1 MPVLVSRLTPIML
14 APIMLAPVALA
25 PLALALCIFTFGS
38 AAPAVSQTAD
48 RPLYL
53 NEQGLPT
60 LAPLLAEVTPAVVN
74 ISVESHQMAD
84 LNPLF
89 NDPFFRR
96 FFDLQ
101 PMPQQPQMRRQ
112 MSAGSGV
119 IFDADEGYV
128 LTNHHVVENGDR
140 IIVTLKDRRQVDAE
154 LIGSDPGT
162 DIALLKIEAEGLT
175 ALDLGD
181 SDQLQVGDYV
191 LAIGNPF
198 GLGQTVTSGIVSAL
212 GRSGLNIE
220 GYEDFIQTDASINPG
235 NSGGA
240 LVTLD
245 GRLVGLNTAII
256 APSGGNVGIGFAVPA
271 NMVDAVVSQL
281 IEFGEV
287 QRGQLGVTIQDFTP
301 DLAEAL
307 GVDSGVGAVITQVEP
322 DSPAEAAGLLPGDLI
337 VSVDSRPVAG
347 SADLRSQIGLKRLGR
362 KIKLGII
369 RDGEALTVEA
379 TLRKGPQL
387 ETSGSDQGLGW
398 LSGAELRDLQE
409 GDPLYGDVSGVVVA
423 QVDIDSRAARSG
435 LEAGDVILAVNRV
448 PVASV
453 EDVREQL
460 ASVDQA
466 LALTIQRGS
475 SRMFLLIR

>member
-1 MPVLVSRLTPIML
+1 MAEVVYRLGQTLAAILVFSM
-14 APIMLAPVALA
+14 
-25 PLALALCIFTFGS
+25 TF
-38 AAPAVSQTAD
+38 AAPSMSQTAD
-48 RPLYL
+48 RPLYI
-53 NEQGLPT
+53 NEDGLPT

-74 ISVESHQMAD
+74 ISVESSRSVEM
-84 LNPLF
+84 NPLF

-101 PMPQQPQMRRQ
+101 PPPQQPQRRQQ

-119 IFDADEGYV
+119 IIDAEKGYV

-140 IIVTLKDRRQVDAE
+140 ITVTLKDRRQFDAE
-154 LIGSDPGT
+154 LVGSDPGT
-162 DIALLKIEAEGLT
+162 DVALVKIDAENLT

-181 SDQLQVGDYV
+181 SDRLQVGDYV

-245 GRLVGLNTAII
+245 GRLVGVNTAII

-271 NMVDAVVSQL
+271 NMAKAVVEQL

-287 QRGQLGVTIQDFTP
+287 QRGLLGVAIQDFTP

-307 GVDSGVGAVITQVEP
+307 GLQAGAGAVITQVEP
-322 DSPAEAAGLLPGDLI
+322 DSAAKAAGLQPGDLI
-337 VSVDSRPVAG
+337 VSVDGRPVAG
-347 SADLRSQIGLKRLGR
+347 SADLRSQIGLKRTGR
-362 KIKLGII
+362 SIEIGII
-369 RDGEALTVEA
+369 RNGERQTVVA
-379 TLRKGPQL
+379 TLRRGPQGGPQAVGHGL
-387 ETSGSDQGLGW
+387 EW
-398 LSGAELRDLQE
+398 LSGAELRNLE
-409 GDPLYGDVSGVVVA
+409 PGDPLYGEIPGVLVVRL
-423 QVDIDSRAARSG
+423 DPRSRAARSG
-435 LEAGDVILAVNRV
+435 IEVGDIILAVNRM

-453 EDVREQL
+453 SELREQL
-460 ASVDQA
+460 MKVDRA

-475 SRMFLLIR
+475 ARIFLIMR

>member
-1 MPVLVSRLTPIML
+1 MPNAIAGLGQILVTILVLVIGLGT
-14 APIMLAPVALA
+14 
-25 PLALALCIFTFGS
+25 PLAA
-38 AAPAVSQTAD
+38 QTVD

-53 NEQGLPT
+53 NDDGLPT

-74 ISVESHQMAD
+74 ISVESRQTDD

-101 PMPQQPQMRRQ
+101 PMPQEPQPRRQ

-119 IFDADEGYV
+119 IFDAGAGYV

-140 IIVTLKDRRQVDAE
+140 IVVTLKDRRQFDAT

-175 ALDLGD
+175 ALDMGD
-181 SDQLQVGDYV
+181 SDRLQVGDYV

-220 GYEDFIQTDASINPG
+220 GFEGFIQTDASINPG

-245 GRLVGLNTAII
+245 GRLIGINTAII

-271 NMVDAVVSQL
+271 NMAAAVVAQL

-287 QRGQLGVTIQDFTP
+287 QRGTLGVMIQDFTP

-307 GVDSGVGAVITQVEP
+307 GIAAGGVRLSRKSCRTVPQRP
-322 DSPAEAAGLLPGDLI
+322 RDCSPAI
-337 VSVDSRPVAG
+337 
-347 SADLRSQIGLKRLGR
+347 
-362 KIKLGII
+362 
-369 RDGEALTVEA
+369 
-379 TLRKGPQL
+379 
-387 ETSGSDQGLGW
+387 
-398 LSGAELRDLQE
+398 
-409 GDPLYGDVSGVVVA
+409 
-423 QVDIDSRAARSG
+423 
-435 LEAGDVILAVNRV
+435 
-448 PVASV
+448 
-453 EDVREQL
+453 
-460 ASVDQA
+460 
-466 LALTIQRGS
+466 
-475 SRMFLLIR
+475 

>member
-1 MPVLVSRLTPIML
+1 MAVLVSRLGHIMVVL
-14 APIMLAPVALA
+14 CILTMGPAVPVA
-25 PLALALCIFTFGS
+25 
-38 AAPAVSQTAD
+38 SQTVD
-48 RPLYL
+48 QPLYL
-53 NEQGLPT
+53 NDDGLPT

-74 ISVESHQMAD
+74 ISVESRQTAE

-89 NDPFFRR
+89 NDPFFRQ
-96 FFDLQ
+96 FFDMQ
-101 PMPQQPQMRRQ
+101 PIPQQPEPRRE

-140 IIVTLKDRRQVDAE
+140 IIVTLKDRRQFDAQ

-162 DIALLKIEAEGLT
+162 DIALLRIEAGDLT

-181 SDQLQVGDYV
+181 SDRLQVGDYV

-245 GRLVGLNTAII
+245 GRLVGINTAII

-271 NMVDAVVSQL
+271 NMADAVVDQL

-287 QRGQLGVTIQDFTP
+287 QRGQLGVMIQDFTP

-307 GVDSGVGAVITQVEP
+307 GLEAGVGAVITQVEP
-322 DSPAEAAGLLPGDLI
+322 DSAAQAAGLQPGDLI
-337 VSVDSRPVAG
+337 VSVDGRSITG

-362 KIKLGII
+362 DIEIDII
-369 RDGEALTVEA
+369 RDGQTLTLTTA
-379 TLRKGPQL
+379 LRKGAQL
-387 ETSGSDQGLGW
+387 GARAGERGLGR
-398 LSGAELRDLQE
+398 LSGAELRDLQP
-409 GDPLYGDVSGVVVA
+409 GDPLYGDVSGVVIA
-423 QVDIDSRAARSG
+423 QVDADSPAARSG
-435 LEAGDVILAVNRV
+435 LEAGDIILAANRV

-453 EDVREQL
+453 AELRQQL
-460 ASVDQA
+460 ASIDGA

-475 SRMFLLIR
+475 ARIFLLVR

>member
-1 MPVLVSRLTPIML
+1 MAEVVYRLGQTLAAILVFSM
-14 APIMLAPVALA
+14 
-25 PLALALCIFTFGS
+25 TF
-38 AAPAVSQTAD
+38 AAPSMSQTAD
-48 RPLYL
+48 RPLYI
-53 NEQGLPT
+53 NEDGLPT

-74 ISVESHQMAD
+74 ISVESSRSVEM
-84 LNPLF
+84 NPLF

-101 PMPQQPQMRRQ
+101 PPPQQPQRRQQ

-119 IFDADEGYV
+119 IIDAEKGYV

-140 IIVTLKDRRQVDAE
+140 ITVTLKDRRQFDAE
-154 LIGSDPGT
+154 LVGSDPGT
-162 DIALLKIEAEGLT
+162 DVALVKIDAENLT

-181 SDQLQVGDYV
+181 SDRLQVGDYV

-245 GRLVGLNTAII
+245 GRLVGVNTAII

-271 NMVDAVVSQL
+271 NMAKAVVEQL

-287 QRGQLGVTIQDFTP
+287 QRGLLGVAIQDFTP

-307 GVDSGVGAVITQVEP
+307 GLQAGAGAVITQVEP
-322 DSPAEAAGLLPGDLI
+322 DSAAKAAGLQPGDLI
-337 VSVDSRPVAG
+337 VSVDGRPVAG
-347 SADLRSQIGLKRLGR
+347 SADLRSQIGLKRTGR
-362 KIKLGII
+362 TIEIGII
-369 RDGEALTVEA
+369 RNGERQTVVA
-379 TLRKGPQL
+379 TLRRGPQSGPQAVGHGL
-387 ETSGSDQGLGW
+387 EW
-398 LSGAELRDLQE
+398 LSGAELRNLE
-409 GDPLYGDVSGVVVA
+409 PGDPLYGEIPGVLVVRL
-423 QVDIDSRAARSG
+423 DPGSRAAR
-435 LEAGDVILAVNRV
+435 AGIEVGDIILAVNRM

-453 EDVREQL
+453 SELREQL
-460 ASVDQA
+460 MKVDRA

-475 SRMFLLIR
+475 ARIFLIMR

>member
-1 MPVLVSRLTPIML
+1 MAMLVSRLDHLLVALCIIAL
-14 APIMLAPVALA
+14 SFAAPVA
-25 PLALALCIFTFGS
+25 
-38 AAPAVSQTAD
+38 SQTAD

-53 NEQGLPT
+53 NDDGLPT

-74 ISVESHQMAD
+74 ISVESRQTAD

-96 FFDLQ
+96 FFDMQ
-101 PMPQQPQMRRQ
+101 PLPQQPQPRNQ

-119 IFDADEGYV
+119 IFNADEGYV

-140 IIVTLKDRRQVDAE
+140 IVVTLKDRRQFDAE

-162 DIALLKIEAEGLT
+162 DIALLKIDPTDLT

-181 SDQLQVGDYV
+181 SDRLQVGDYV

-245 GRLVGLNTAII
+245 GRLVGINTAII

-271 NMVDAVVSQL
+271 NMANAVVDQL

-287 QRGQLGVTIQDFTP
+287 QRGQLGVMIQDFTP

-307 GVDSGVGAVITQVEP
+307 GIESGAGAVITQVET
-322 DSPAEAAGLLPGDLI
+322 DSAAEAAGLRPGDVI
-337 VSVDSRPVAG
+337 VSVDGRSVAG

-362 KIKLGII
+362 EIEIGVI
-369 RDGEALTVEA
+369 RDGQTLTLKA
-379 TLRKGPQL
+379 TLRKGAQL
-387 ETSGSDQGLGW
+387 DARGAERGAGR
-398 LSGAELRDLQE
+398 LSGAELRDLQPS
-409 GDPLYGDVSGVVVA
+409 DPLYGDVSGVVIA
-423 QVDIDSRAARSG
+423 QVDADSRAARSG
-435 LEAGDVILAVNRV
+435 LQAGDIILAANRV

-453 EDVREQL
+453 AELRQQL
-460 ASVDQA
+460 AAIDGA

-475 SRMFLLIR
+475 ARIFLLIR

>member
-1 MPVLVSRLTPIML
+1 MHAIVSRLGHVLVAICIL
-14 APIMLAPVALA
+14 VFCLSAPVA
-25 PLALALCIFTFGS
+25 
-38 AAPAVSQTAD
+38 SQTAD

-53 NEQGLPT
+53 NDDGLPT
-60 LAPLLAEVTPAVVN
+60 LAPLLDQVTPAVVN
-74 ISVESHQMAD
+74 ISVESEQTAD
-84 LNPLF
+84 LSPLF

-96 FFDLQ
+96 FFDMQ
-101 PMPQQPQMRRQ
+101 PFPQQPQPRRQ

-119 IFDADEGYV
+119 IFDVEKGYV
-128 LTNHHVVENGDR
+128 LTNHHVIENGDR
-140 IIVTLKDRRQVDAE
+140 IVVTLKDRRQFDAT

-162 DIALLKIEAEGLT
+162 DIALLKIDATDLT

-181 SDQLQVGDYV
+181 SDRLQVGDYV

-245 GRLVGLNTAII
+245 GRLVGINTAII

-271 NMVDAVVSQL
+271 NMASAVVAQL

-287 QRGQLGVTIQDFTP
+287 QRGQLGVMIQDFTP

-307 GVDSGVGAVITQVEP
+307 GIDAGAGAVITQVEP
-322 DSPAEAAGLLPGDLI
+322 NSAAEAAGFKPGDLI
-337 VSVDSRPVAG
+337 VSVDGRPIAG

-362 KIKLGII
+362 DIEIGII
-369 RDGEALTVEA
+369 RDGITLTLTA
-379 TLRKGPQL
+379 TLRKGAQL
-387 ETSGSDQGLGW
+387 GAKAGERGLGR
-398 LSGAELRDLQE
+398 LSGAELRDLLP
-409 GDPLYGDVSGVVVA
+409 GDPLYGDVAGVVIA
-423 QVDIDSRAARSG
+423 QVDADSRAARSG
-435 LEAGDVILAVNRV
+435 LEAGDIIVAVNRV
-448 PVASV
+448 PVTSV
-453 EDVREQL
+453 AELRQQL
-460 ASVDQA
+460 ASIDGA

-475 SRMFLLIR
+475 SSIFLIVR